1 MERHVDKQ
9 AYIDMA
15 KAESSHWWFTGRRH
29 ILEDIIKGLHL
40 SGNPEI
46 LEIGSGTGG
55 NLKMLSQFGK
65 VIAVEMNDDARDL
78 SEQIPDISC
87 EIQAGYAPNNLGLGS
102 RKFDLICL
110 FDVLEHIDQ
119 DIETLN
125 IVKSLL
131 APGGTVIITVPAYR
145 ALWGSHDEHL
155 HHYRRY
161 ERAELKD
168 KIINAG
174 YIVKKLSFMN
184 MFLLPLAIL
193 ARVVDKIR
201 KPKSATGTKSPHP
214 AVNNTLRMIFS
225 SEKSLLQ
232 KMDIPFGLS
241 LVAIVQAK

>member
-145 ALWGSHDEHL
+145 
-155 HHYRRY
+155 RY
-161 ERAELKD
+161 ERAELED
-168 KIINAG
+168 KLVNAG

-184 MFLLPLAIL
+184 MFLLPLAVL